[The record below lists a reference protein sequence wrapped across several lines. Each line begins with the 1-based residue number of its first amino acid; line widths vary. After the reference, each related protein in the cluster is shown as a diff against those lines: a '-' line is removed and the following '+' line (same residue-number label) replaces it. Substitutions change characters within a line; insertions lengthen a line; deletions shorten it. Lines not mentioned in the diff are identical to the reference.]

1 MTSSSENSTS
11 AVSCA
16 VSSAAKL
23 PKLVITKFNGTHQ
36 DWSRFWNQFE
46 AEIDKSKAAA
56 ISKFSYLKES
66 VDSKVRSSYLL
77 VFHFRPTDMNELK
90 PSLKLQ

>member
-11 AVSCA
+11 A

-36 DWSRFWNQFE
+36 DWPRFWNQFE